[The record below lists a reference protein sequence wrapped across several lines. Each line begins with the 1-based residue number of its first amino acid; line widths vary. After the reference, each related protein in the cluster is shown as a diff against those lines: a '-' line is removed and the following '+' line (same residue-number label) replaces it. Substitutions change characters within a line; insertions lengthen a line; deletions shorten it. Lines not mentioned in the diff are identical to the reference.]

1 MPQYMVGFK
10 REEPKD
16 IASFLESKGFILQTA
31 ESNGAQHFKNRN
43 GVRVVYEQIKG
54 LDAKKDE
61 SVQEGSAELAWIPP
75 FCAVARAESPSW
87 RNNTAAD
94 DITLRIAEKYAS
106 CVRKKV
112 SSDVRC

>member
-10 REEPKD
+10 REEPED
-16 IASFLESKGFILQTA
+16 IIAFLAGHGFMLQR
-31 ESNGAQHFKNRN
+31 EEWNGAKLFKNQN
-43 GVRVVYEQIKG
+43 GVRIMYEPIKS
-54 LDAKKDE
+54 LDTKQDE
-61 SVQEGSAELAWIPP
+61 SVQEGSAERAWIPP

-87 RNNTAAD
+87 RNNAAAD